1 MNSHL
6 KELINNSIAA
16 SVSAVE
22 IYNKPDFRYRAE
34 TFCILAINSWELL
47 FKAKWLAENDNKI
60 ESLYV
65 KKSRSKNDSLKSKE
79 PNIKLTRSGNP
90 LTHSLD
96 YLGNKLREQKHL
108 EQNAWVNIK
117 ALLELRDSSIH
128 FYNSSL
134 DFANRLQEIGAASL
148 QNFVLLV
155 EEWFNRDLSEFN
167 FYLMPLSFV
176 KPPTETKAIL
186 LDKEE
191 NNFLNYL
198 EHLKTQADES
208 DDKYSVAINIE
219 VKLTRSKARNAVDVR
234 IAHPTNTDAPEVLM
248 TEEQVLEQ
256 YPWDY
261 QRLTEK
267 CKERYSD
274 FKLNKTYHKA
284 RRSICEQKDG
294 KLCKTRYLDPSNPK
308 SSKKQFYKPEI
319 LHEFDKHYTKRNQ

>member
-6 KELINNSIAA
+6 KELIDNAIAA
-16 SVSAVE
+16 TVSAVE

-34 TFCILAINSWELL
+34 TFCILAINGWELL

-65 KKSRSKNDSLKSKE
+65 KKSSPKNDSLKPKD

-96 YLGNKLREQKHL
+96 YLGKKLSEQKHL
-108 EQNAWVNIK
+108 EQNAWANIK
-117 ALLELRDSSIH
+117 ALIELRDSSIH
-128 FYNSSL
+128 FYNSSR

-176 KPPTETKAIL
+176 KPPTETEAIL
-186 LDKEE
+186 LNKEKD
-191 NNFLNYL
+191 NFLNYL
-198 EHLKTQADES
+198 EQLKTQADES
-208 DDKYSVAINIE
+208 DTKYSVAINIE

-234 IAHPTNTDAPEVLM
+234 IAHPTNTNAPEVRM
-248 TEEQVLEQ
+248 TEEQALEQ

-261 QRLTEK
+261 QKLTEK
-267 CKERYSD
+267 CKERYSN
-274 FKLNKTYHKA
+274 FKLNNTYHKT
-284 RRSICEQKDG
+284 RKSICEQKDG
-294 KLCKTRYLDPSNPK
+294 KLCKTRYLDPSNEK

-319 LHEFDKHYTKRNQ
+319 LHEFDKHYTKRNK